1 MKTILVTGAAGFL
14 GRNLCVALRR
24 QAAFEV
30 LEFDLPQTVDDLSP
44 LAARADLVFHLA
56 GVNRPREE
64 AEFMTG
70 NADLTRRLC
79 ADLEAG
85 ARRPVLILSSSIQA
99 ERDNP
104 YGRSKKAAEEE
115 AIAYQQRTGA
125 SARITALAWASASA
139 SWPAVSGTLISIR
152 TAGEPM

>member
-56 GVNRPREE
+56 GVNRP
-64 AEFMTG
+64 
-70 NADLTRRLC
+70 
-79 ADLEAG
+79 
-85 ARRPVLILSSSIQA
+85 
-99 ERDNP
+99 
-104 YGRSKKAAEEE
+104 GRKLNS
-115 AIAYQQRTGA
+115 
-125 SARITALAWASASA
+125 
-139 SWPAVSGTLISIR
+139 
-152 TAGEPM
+152 

>member
-1 MKTILVTGAAGFL
+1 
-14 GRNLCVALRR
+14 
-24 QAAFEV
+24 
-30 LEFDLPQTVDDLSP
+30 
-44 LAARADLVFHLA
+44 
-56 GVNRPREE
+56 
-64 AEFMTG
+64 MTG

-125 SARITALAWASASA
+125 GWHLPVSQRLWQVEPPKLQHGSGHVLSSYQPRIACADQRSRERGALC
-139 SWPAVSGTLISIR
+139 LH
-152 TAGEPM
+152 